1 MIAPKLDSGA
11 ALGFFWDVFKARPT
25 TFVGL
30 SVWWII
36 VATALAVGQIAF
48 MGPDMAA
55 MDAAMQGLAEGD
67 ATAYLETSAS
77 YGAKFSLF
85 MLVSIAVS
93 IPLEAAWL
101 RLFMSGQ
108 GNPVFPFRIG
118 GGEGAYLLSVL
129 VMFAIFIAA
138 GIAGIIAVI
147 ALTVLFAVIGGE
159 SGALFGGLIGY
170 VVLLAIFAV
179 IGVRIS
185 PAFALAVHRRKFA
198 FGAAWSGTK
207 AMFWPLLG
215 CFVIAFIIVLV
226 ATMVGIIAFLFAGAD
241 MEQLATGQLAYD
253 WRSALVPYAI
263 LYIVMLIPTC
273 MMRGIACKAALTIE
287 EANTAPPAPPQTV
300 GSV

>member
-36 VATALAVGQIAF
+36 VATALAVGQLAF

-55 MDAAMQGLAEGD
+55 MDAAMQALAEGD
-67 ATAYLETSAS
+67 TTAYLETSAS

-108 GNPVFPFRIG
+108 GNPVFPFRVG
-118 GGEGAYLLSVL
+118 GGEGAYLLSIL

-147 ALTVLFAVIGGE
+147 ALTVLFAIIGGE

-170 VVLLAIFAV
+170 IVLLAIFAV

-226 ATMVGIIAFLFAGAD
+226 ATMVGMIAFLFAGAD

-287 EANTAPPAPPQTV
+287 EANAAPPAPPQTV
-300 GSV
+300 GSA